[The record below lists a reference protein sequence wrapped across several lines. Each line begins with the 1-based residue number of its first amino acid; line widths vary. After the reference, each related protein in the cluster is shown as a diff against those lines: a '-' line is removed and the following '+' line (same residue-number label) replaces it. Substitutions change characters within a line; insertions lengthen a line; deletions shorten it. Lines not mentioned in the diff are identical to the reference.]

1 MKQLNNNTFRK
12 NSWSRHW
19 EKLCFLKNTPKKIPR
34 VVTSKG
40 DRPFKESY
48 LIPKKIKKKF
58 SLLLLVY
65 FNSSTLMLQI
75 SSYIFQIMF
84 SLKKI
89 KKYIHFSVINDFI
102 ILFVLRHTCL

>member
-1 MKQLNNNTFRK
+1 M
-12 NSWSRHW
+12 
-19 EKLCFLKNTPKKIPR
+19 FLKNILEKIHG
-34 VVTSKG
+34 VISGKE

-48 LIPKKIKKKF
+48 PTPKKKKKF
-58 SLLLLVY
+58 SLLLLLY

-75 SSYIFQIMF
+75 SSYIFQITF

>member
-1 MKQLNNNTFRK
+1 MESSLAKRID
-12 NSWSRHW
+12 H
-19 EKLCFLKNTPKKIPR
+19 LKNPTPHPKK
-34 VVTSKG
+34 
-40 DRPFKESY
+40 
-48 LIPKKIKKKF
+48 KKKF
-58 SLLLLVY
+58 SLLLLLY

-75 SSYIFQIMF
+75 SSYIFQITF